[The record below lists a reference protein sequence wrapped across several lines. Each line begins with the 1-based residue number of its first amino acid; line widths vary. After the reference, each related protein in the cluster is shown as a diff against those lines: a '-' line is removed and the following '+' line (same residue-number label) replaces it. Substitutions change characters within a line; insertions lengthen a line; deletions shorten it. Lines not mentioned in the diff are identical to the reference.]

1 MLRNKT
7 KVDFRITEQRLFRGL
22 QPRNCGG
29 HPITT
34 SSINGAS
41 SPDNTG
47 RRHRYSSSDHCQ
59 SNGGWSACSHYWRSL
74 YTTFSCVGQQDR
86 ECNRLFQRR
95 KPRHCNVPAHQSAVV
110 FVRFVVH
117 SGDLHWLVDIK
128 CHVTSQHR
136 FKYDKDSAGD
146 GNVNQT
152 NVGEGE
158 NKNASFTQNYSS
170 PFACTCSLWFHE
182 MLLTHSLLKVLQF
195 PTMNCCA
202 AESIYHQHDCESEF
216 KLFNHRLV
224 LFVQGRVAVKCESR
238 FIYLPTSRSMHVWT

>member
-1 MLRNKT
+1 MGTKWKETTSEVLRNKT

-86 ECNRLFQRR
+86 ECNRLFSGGNQGIATYQHTKVQLYLCVSLYTVAICTGSLTSNAMSHRNIVSSTT
-95 KPRHCNVPAHQSAVV
+95 KTQQVMETSTKLMWVK
-110 FVRFVVH
+110 VR
-117 SGDLHWLVDIK
+117 I
-128 CHVTSQHR
+128 R
-136 FKYDKDSAGD
+136 
-146 GNVNQT
+146 
-152 NVGEGE
+152 
-158 NKNASFTQNYSS
+158 
-170 PFACTCSLWFHE
+170 
-182 MLLTHSLLKVLQF
+182 M
-195 PTMNCCA
+195 
-202 AESIYHQHDCESEF
+202 
-216 KLFNHRLV
+216 LV
-224 LFVQGRVAVKCESR
+224 LHKTTVAHLHAHAPCGFMKC
-238 FIYLPTSRSMHVWT
+238 Y